1 MDTTLLQH
9 GTLTKG
15 ATTTIAGQKVLAV
28 TDASKGG
35 TLYVATTGPP
45 YPVAVSKDGTS
56 SGRVLFSNWNA
67 PVSVLAP
74 ANAIDITQLA
84 GR

>member
-1 MDTTLLQH
+1 MLAITDT
-9 GTLTKG
+9 
-15 ATTTIAGQKVLAV
+15 
-28 TDASKGG
+28 SRGG

-45 YPVAVSKDGTS
+45 YPVAVTKAGTS
-56 SGRVLFSNWNA
+56 SGRVLFTNWNA

-74 ANAIDITQLA
+74 TNAIDITQLA